1 MVEELDEEEPLQ
13 VAVDRKA
20 FRPTE
25 TPQVFT
31 EII

>member
-13 VAVDRKA
+13 VAVVLKA

-25 TPQVFT
+25 TP
-31 EII
+31 EEKSG